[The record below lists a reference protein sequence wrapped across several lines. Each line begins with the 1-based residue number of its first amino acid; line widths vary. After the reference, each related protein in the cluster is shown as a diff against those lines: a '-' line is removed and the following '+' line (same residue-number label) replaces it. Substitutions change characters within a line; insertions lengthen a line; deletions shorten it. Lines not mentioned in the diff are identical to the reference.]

1 MQRPVDPGALKA
13 VKRRCDRAIASVQCP
28 IKFRLQ
34 TGNGGAVW
42 QIPGVMREHR
52 QPFFRFSEITGQ
64 KLTLRPVEFQ
74 SEGKRGLAVPTPRRQ
89 QLATGAKVDECRGI
103 RRRILG
109 PPASNEI
116 EFGDLLSLLQ
126 AIDQRCT
133 AIELID
139 DLEDI
144 FLHFLGRHPR
154 YQQSADS
161 KVYSCSFALESER
174 IGCLLHPVVEERIG
188 ATLP

>member
-64 KLTLRPVEFQ
+64 KLTPRPAEFQ
-74 SEGKRGLAVPTPRRQ
+74 SEGNRVLAFPTPRRQ
-89 QLATGAKVDECRGI
+89 ELATGDKGNEWRGI
-103 RRRILG
+103 RGPNLG
-109 PPASNEI
+109 PPDTN
-116 EFGDLLSLLQ
+116 
-126 AIDQRCT
+126 
-133 AIELID
+133 
-139 DLEDI
+139 DI
-144 FLHFLGRHPR
+144 G
-154 YQQSADS
+154 
-161 KVYSCSFALESER
+161 
-174 IGCLLHPVVEERIG
+174 
-188 ATLP
+188 